1 MQLSMI
7 SLVGTP
13 LKSAVRSLELFDAWN
28 ANQLA
33 NNLVTLSY
41 LLWYDILVCMFV
53 CVCLHPRVHN
63 REEKRMSNGQYCM

>member
-1 MQLSMI
+1 MLDATQHDQFS
-7 SLVGTP
+7 GYTP
-13 LKSAVRSLELFDAWN
+13 QKCCSLELFDAWN

-53 CVCLHPRVHN
+53 
-63 REEKRMSNGQYCM
+63 YD

>member
-13 LKSAVRSLELFDAWN
+13 LKSAVRSLDIFDDWN

-41 LLWYDILVCMFV
+41 LLWYDILVGMFV
-53 CVCLHPRVHN
+53 YN
-63 REEKRMSNGQYCM
+63 